1 MTPQIRGIWGDG
13 GQRPLELESTSIF
26 DKDIRKLDK
35 HERKELK
42 DLLDKILEKPEIGKP
57 MEHYANVF
65 SKRTEHR
72 RLVWKVK
79 KQEGKVLLLM
89 YKNRDEVYEELKRLK
104 V

>member
-1 MTPQIRGIWGDG
+1 M
-13 GQRPLELESTSIF
+13 ELETTPIF
-26 DKDIRKLDK
+26 DKDIKKLDK

-42 DLLDKILEKPEIGKP
+42 DLIDNISERPEIGKP

-72 RLVWKVK
+72 RLIWKVK
-79 KQEGKVLLLM
+79 KQEGIILLLM

-104 V
+104 I